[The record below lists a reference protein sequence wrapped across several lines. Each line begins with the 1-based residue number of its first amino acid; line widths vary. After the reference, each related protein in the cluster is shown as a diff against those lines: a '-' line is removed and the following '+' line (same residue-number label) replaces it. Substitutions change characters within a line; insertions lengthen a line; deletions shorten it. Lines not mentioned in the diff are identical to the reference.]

1 MKKHLHTFLVFLSVS
16 TFYAQDN
23 DATLLIIN
31 GEDITVEEFKAVYL
45 KNISLVQDDTQ
56 KDPRAYL
63 ELFKEYKLKVQDAY
77 AQGLDENPTYK
88 KELKGY
94 REQLLKNYLTDVEVT
109 ETLVKEAY
117 DRIATEVN
125 ARHILVKKAPG
136 ASPEDTLKAYTKITE
151 ARSRILNGEDFSKI
165 AKEYSEDPSAKSN
178 GGDLG
183 WFKAFKM
190 VYPFES
196 AAYNTEVGK
205 VSEPFK
211 TRFGYHI
218 VQPTDRRPARGGIEV
233 AHIMLSLKQKD
244 TALQPEKR
252 IKEIYALLEQGESFE
267 KLAKTH
273 SDDKRS
279 SVKGGVLA
287 RFESGQLTSKV
298 FEEQVFNIKEEG
310 AYTAPFKSEYGWHIA
325 KLIKRYP
332 IGTLEEERFAIEEK
346 LKRDIRAKQISDS
359 LDSKLRARYNVK
371 ENKELHDYFVSL
383 LSDTD
388 FVTRK
393 WKYTPSEADTKA
405 VAFTLRD
412 TSFTYDTFG
421 KHLEQ
426 FQRGGNYR
434 TKQDLVQTQAFVWT
448 NKMMRK
454 YHENHLEEVDP
465 EFNAL
470 IREYREGL
478 LLFDLLEKKVWKVA
492 KEDTLG
498 LQAYFEKNKEAYSVP
513 ETLKMTMITSADKK
527 TLSTI
532 KKLLRK
538 GTSQEEIEKR
548 FNINDQINVLFTNR
562 EVATNDSAYVATGF
576 TPKKG
581 ISDVYRLNTDYVVY
595 QVEAILPSKIPTL
608 EETKGAVI
616 NDYQKH
622 IENSWLQSLKDAAT
636 ITVNE
641 AVLDRFISTVE

>member
-1 MKKHLHTFLVFLSVS
+1 MKKHLYTFLVFLSVS
-16 TFYAQDN
+16 TLYAQSN
-23 DATLLIIN
+23 DATLLTIN
-31 GEDITVEEFKAVYL
+31 GEEITVGEFKAVYL

-56 KDPRAYL
+56 KDPRTYL

-77 AQGLDENPTYK
+77 VQGLDENPAYR

-94 REQLLKNYLTDVEVT
+94 RDQLLKNYLTDVEVT

-117 DRIATEVN
+117 DRIVTEVN
-125 ARHILVKKAPG
+125 ARHILVKKAPD

-151 ARSRILNGEDFSKI
+151 ARARILAGEDFTKI

-196 AAYNTEVGK
+196 AAYTTDIGK

-218 VQPTDRRPARGGIEV
+218 VQTTDKRPARGGIEV
-233 AHIMLSLKQKD
+233 AHIMLSRKQKD

-252 IKEIYALLEQGESFE
+252 IYEIYALLEQGESFE

-279 SVKGGVLA
+279 SINGGALA
-287 RFESGQLTSKV
+287 RFESGQMSSKI

-310 AYTAPFKSEYGWHIA
+310 AYTKPFESEFGWHIA

-332 IGTLEEERFAIEEK
+332 VGSLEEERFAIEEK

-359 LDSKLRARYNVK
+359 LDSKLRARYSIK
-371 ENKELHDYFVSL
+371 DNKELHTYFMSR

-388 FVTRK
+388 FATRK

-405 VAFTLRD
+405 IAFTLRD

-426 FQRGGNYR
+426 FQRGGAYR
-434 TKQDLVQTQAFVWT
+434 TKEDLIKTQAFVWT
-448 NKMMRK
+448 NKMIRQ

-498 LQAYFEKNKEAYSVP
+498 LQAYFEKNKEAYRVP
-513 ETLKMTMITSADKK
+513 ETLELTMVTSAEKK

-532 KKLLRK
+532 KKLLQK
-538 GTSQEEIEKR
+538 GTPQEEIEKR
-548 FNINDQINVLFTNR
+548 FNINDQVNVLFTKR
-562 EVATNDSAYVATGF
+562 EVASNDTTYLAPEF

-581 ISDVYRLNTDYVVY
+581 ISDIYRLNTDYVVY
-595 QVEAILPSKIPTL
+595 QVENILPSKVPTL

-622 IENSWLQSLKDAAT
+622 IEKSWLQSLKEDAT
-636 ITVNE
+636 ITVNQ
-641 AVLDRFISTVE
+641 AVLDRFISTLK